1 VSQGQPAS
9 EQLGRERRD
18 IERELRRIWQD
29 AVDHRQPLP
38 GEHALAAELGVSRPR
53 IREQLVR
60 LEQEGLIARR
70 RGAETVVNIAAG
82 DIDVRFDTQIDY
94 AAMLRERGYHVAVEV
109 LSASLRQLQEGE
121 PELFAVPSEWSA
133 LNVVKRWRADG
144 EVLVVADDIL
154 PVPPQIHL
162 NDLDL
167 SAEIAA
173 LAAEVLG
180 VPVEWTIA
188 EPGALLLDETLSARI
203 EQPAGS
209 AVLSIDI
216 TGVGRDGRRSF
227 RARELHVPGRVRF
240 GFIRSRH
247 LDRSAHLAEVSR
259 LTRQGKR
266 RGRGRQS

>member
-1 VSQGQPAS
+1 MSQGQAAS
-9 EQLGRERRD
+9 EQLGRVRRD
-18 IERELRRIWQD
+18 IEHDLRRIWQD
-29 AVDHRQPLP
+29 AVDRRQPLP
-38 GEHALAAELGVSRPR
+38 GEHALATELGVSRPR

-70 RGAETVVNIAAG
+70 HGADTVVNAAAG

-94 AAMLRERGYHVAVEV
+94 AGMLRERGYQVAVEV
-109 LSASLRQLQEGE
+109 LSASLRPLDEGE
-121 PELFAVPSEWSA
+121 PEFFAVPSEWSA

-144 EVLVVADDIL
+144 EVLVMADDTLAI
-154 PVPPQIHL
+154 PPHVHL

-167 SAEIAA
+167 PAEIAA
-173 LAAEVLG
+173 LAADVLG

-188 EPGALLLDETLSARI
+188 VPGALLLDETLSARI

-209 AVLSIDI
+209 PVLSLDL

-247 LDRSAHLAEVSR
+247 LDRSAHLAGVSP
-259 LTRQGKR
+259 LTRQDLRG
-266 RGRGRQS
+266 GRGRQP

>member
-1 VSQGQPAS
+1 VSQGQPAG
-9 EQLGRERRD
+9 EQLGRMRRD
-18 IERELRRIWQD
+18 IEHDLRRIWQD
-29 AVDHRQPLP
+29 AVDRRQPLP
-38 GEHALAAELGVSRPR
+38 GEHALATELGVSRPR

-70 RGAETVVNIAAG
+70 RGADTVVNVAAG

-94 AAMLRERGYHVAVEV
+94 AGMLRERGYQVAVEV
-109 LSASLRQLQEGE
+109 LSASLRPLQAGE
-121 PELFAVPSEWSA
+121 PEFFAVPPEWSA

-144 EVLVVADDIL
+144 EVLMMADDTL
-154 PVPPQIHL
+154 AVPPHVHL

-167 SAEIAA
+167 PAEIAA

-209 AVLSIDI
+209 PVLSLDI

-227 RARELHVPGRVRF
+227 RAREFHVPGRVRF

-247 LDRSAHLAEVSR
+247 LDRPAQLAEVSP
-259 LTRQGKR
+259 LTQQDSR
-266 RGRGRQS
+266 RGQGRQS